1 MKRIIIYLITMCTI
15 ICMIGVSACK
25 TNKET
30 EYKYYEV
37 VYMSEEGGIV
47 EGEHKQKI
55 KEGESTS
62 PVIAVPYT
70 GYEFDKWSDGKK
82 TVERKDE
89 NVKASIYV
97 TAKFKK
103 IPKATSTF
111 TLDFRTADGY
121 LTQQTTTLTIN
132 NKEIVGTK
140 IPVPEREH
148 FTFNG
153 WYILG
158 QDKKQCVTDKNGII
172 NGNANLDTTTLIPS
186 WTANETFKFKLLL
199 VYVTEIH
206 AELPTRF
213 IAENRTKQVDY
224 VMTEEEIEIQHITT
238 RKVREYLN
246 DMLDGLVEFEVDEYF
261 TTQPITTE
269 NFTHPDDGTERDS
282 ALFPESIPEVENIIG
297 IYDSVLSSFSINDF
311 NNELNNSSGMAK
323 AQSGEIHFDHAL
335 LYPASLNKVSL
346 KKLIENEEH
355 RIWDSYI
362 NTYIHELAHTIE
374 MRVNSY
380 SYHLWIGDAGWKQHL
395 DDKYIQKLYYTGNAL
410 MEGKKVGL
418 PYSFWAGQIP
428 IVKYEWTK
436 GGYVT
441 CEKQEVL
448 YGGDTYEVEAVER
461 DGYRFVGWSD
471 GLTEPQRIERN
482 VTSDITIKAIFEKIT

>member
-1 MKRIIIYLITMCTI
+1 
-15 ICMIGVSACK
+15 
-25 TNKET
+25 
-30 EYKYYEV
+30 
-37 VYMSEEGGIV
+37 
-47 EGEHKQKI
+47 
-55 KEGESTS
+55 
-62 PVIAVPYT
+62 
-70 GYEFDKWSDGKK
+70 
-82 TVERKDE
+82 
-89 NVKASIYV
+89 
-97 TAKFKK
+97 
-103 IPKATSTF
+103 
-111 TLDFRTADGY
+111 
-121 LTQQTTTLTIN
+121 
-132 NKEIVGTK
+132 
-140 IPVPEREH
+140 
-148 FTFNG
+148 
-153 WYILG
+153 
-158 QDKKQCVTDKNGII
+158 
-172 NGNANLDTTTLIPS
+172 LIPS

-224 VMTEEEIEIQHITT
+224 VMTEEEIEIQRITT

-428 IVKYEWTK
+428 IVKYEWTE

>member
-1 MKRIIIYLITMCTI
+1 MSKEQDFYNKIQQSNAEEKELIWKKIEPQLVDKIDEVETDGEVLIKKSRPSRSLLIIPIALIL
-15 ICMIGVSACK
+15 IGVAIFLICK
-25 TNKET
+25 
-30 EYKYYEV
+30 
-37 VYMSEEGGIV
+37 
-47 EGEHKQKI
+47 
-55 KEGESTS
+55 
-62 PVIAVPYT
+62 
-70 GYEFDKWSDGKK
+70 F
-82 TVERKDE
+82 TVK
-89 NVKASIYV
+89 NNIN
-97 TAKFKK
+97 
-103 IPKATSTF
+103 
-111 TLDFRTADGY
+111 DFRY
-121 LTQQTTTLTIN
+121 C
-132 NKEIVGTK
+132 
-140 IPVPEREH
+140 
-148 FTFNG
+148 
-153 WYILG
+153 ILE
-158 QDKKQCVTDKNGII
+158 DYY
-172 NGNANLDTTTLIPS
+172 S

-224 VMTEEEIEIQHITT
+224 VMTEEEIEIQRITT

-428 IVKYEWTK
+428 IVKYEWTE